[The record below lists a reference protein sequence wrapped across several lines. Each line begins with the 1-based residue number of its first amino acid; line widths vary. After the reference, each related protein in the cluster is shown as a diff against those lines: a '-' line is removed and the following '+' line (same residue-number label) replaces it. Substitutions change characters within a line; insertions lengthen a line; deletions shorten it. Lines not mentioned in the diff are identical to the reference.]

1 MFKDYKKFLEK
12 SLKVYIFVLLV
23 LVILKLIGLDYF
35 GLDLNN
41 PIVNKLNTLYINY
54 KLDDI
59 ICVISLFF
67 QISLFTGI
75 VCRKRNLYVYNIINC
90 IILTIAQIILMKV
103 NMMDKFYFIITSLSM
118 IITPMI
124 IDKRIYFKRQIAYI
138 LVITF
143 YQFVSLFIRNIS
155 FHYEYGNLLVDTILN
170 IDQLILLAI
179 TYNIVMMKG
188 DKEIWEQEVYS
199 FSQKKTNLKK
209 LLQELQKNL
218 HNFKNKE
225 KVEKLTIIIYLIL
238 SLIWNTLSVI
248 IILLVARLN
257 HTLIECLFILTSF
270 WLSKRAFG
278 KPFHLDSMSKCFI
291 VSNLT
296 YYILNRIT
304 APLGISIFVPI
315 ILGVGLSYITSKLVK
330 KTYKPLYRGISK
342 ELFEETILKVT
353 DKDSIKYKVCYD
365 FYINN
370 KSDVSL
376 SFQYNYSIAGI
387 RKIKTRI
394 NEEIKKL

>member
-353 DKDSIKYKVCYD
+353 DKDSIKYKICYD

-370 KSDVSL
+370 KSDLSL